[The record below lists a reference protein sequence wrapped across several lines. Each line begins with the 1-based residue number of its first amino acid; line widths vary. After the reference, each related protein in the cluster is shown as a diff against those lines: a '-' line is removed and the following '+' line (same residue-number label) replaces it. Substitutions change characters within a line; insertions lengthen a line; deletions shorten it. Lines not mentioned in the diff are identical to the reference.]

1 MARVDDKIKQ
11 QIVALYPTHTQNV
24 LARKFGI
31 STWLVM
37 SILSEAGVKKNK
49 PLTEE
54 RRAEIVRAYKNGDSI
69 EAIAN
74 RFGIHRSYITRI
86 AREGGATLRKPR
98 RSATFYQA
106 YLDSGL
112 NPYWAA

>member
-1 MARVDDKIKQ
+1 MAKVSDKIKQ
-11 QIVALYPTHTQNV
+11 EIVALYPTQTQKT

-31 STWLVM
+31 STWMVM
-37 SILSEAGVKKNK
+37 SILSEAGVKKNN

-54 RRAEIVRAYKNGDSI
+54 RRSEIVSAYMSGESI
-69 EAIAN
+69 AEIAN
-74 RFGIHRSYITRI
+74 RFRIHKSYITRV

-98 RSATFYQA
+98 RSSTFYQA